1 MAAHIF
7 GVPVEEFLSASWGA
21 IALAVGIVFA
31 AGSLLVRRAQ
41 GTWRQPSERCALGS
55 ATPSPTN
62 EPVSRRGLSLGEAR

>member
-21 IALAVGIVFA
+21 IALAIGIVFA

-41 GTWRQPSERCALGS
+41 RHLETTFGKMRARFGKAVAHERTRQ
-55 ATPSPTN
+55 
-62 EPVSRRGLSLGEAR
+62 